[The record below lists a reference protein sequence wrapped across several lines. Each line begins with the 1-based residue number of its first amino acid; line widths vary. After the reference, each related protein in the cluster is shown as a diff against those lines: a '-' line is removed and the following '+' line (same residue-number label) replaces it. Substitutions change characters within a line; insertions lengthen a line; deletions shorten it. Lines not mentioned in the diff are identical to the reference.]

1 METAGSVSAST
12 ALKLRSSF
20 RAVSLSLPLSSVDL
34 LVVNE
39 IEGAGLSGVESLDH
53 KAVMEELERTRKQIE
68 LDIKKEAKKKVV
80 QILCD
85 EE

>member
-1 METAGSVSAST
+1 
-12 ALKLRSSF
+12 
-20 RAVSLSLPLSSVDL
+20 
-34 LVVNE
+34 
-39 IEGAGLSGVESLDH
+39 
-53 KAVMEELERTRKQIE
+53 MEELERTRKQIE

>member
-1 METAGSVSAST
+1 MKDSIKANIREVKSQI
-12 ALKLRSSF
+12 RS
-20 RAVSLSLPLSSVDL
+20 RDWSL
-34 LVVNE
+34 E
-39 IEGAGLSGVESLDH
+39 I
-53 KAVMEELERTRKQIE
+53 MEELERTRKQIE

>member
-1 METAGSVSAST
+1 MKDSIKANIREV
-12 ALKLRSSF
+12 KHQIRS
-20 RAVSLSLPLSSVDL
+20 RDW
-34 LVVNE
+34 
-39 IEGAGLSGVESLDH
+39 SGVI
-53 KAVMEELERTRKQIE
+53 MEELERTRKQIE